1 MRTITVTPAAN
12 LDSFVV
18 PSLARLAARR
28 ARPVQQ
34 QAEVRRTS
42 GLSVADIADASLRA
56 TVRGGLTV
64 RRPPGAR

>member
-1 MRTITVTPAAN
+1 MSTITVTPAAN

-18 PSLARLAARR
+18 PALTRFAARP

-42 GLSVADIADASLRA
+42 GLSVADISDASLRA

-64 RRPPGAR
+64 RRPAYPR